1 MSLTLRRRSSVTALV
16 GSMALTLTMGV
27 TPAYGAPWQTRGLE
41 GCKRHVH
48 YNADKFSTPLRIDNK
63 WLPLRPG
70 TQLTLQGVSKV
81 TGRLLGH
88 TVTTTITDLTK
99 VVNGV
104 KSRVIYEVDRAHKQ
118 KAEAELAFFAQDDKG
133 RVWNLGEYPEEYED
147 GEFVGAPSTWIAGLN
162 GAEAGIHMLG
172 SPHPTEKHYLQ
183 GLAEDVEFLDC
194 AKVIAKDAQVSVPAG
209 DFSQVL
215 VTDEISPFDGPD
227 AGSQQ
232 KYHAAGVGVVHVG
245 FKDDPQGELLDLV
258 KVTKLSKA
266 EMRTIRKKAMRLERH
281 GLATHELYCQTPK
294 AKRQFL
300 PRYS

>member
-16 GSMALTLTMGV
+16 GSMALTLTLGV

-48 YNADKFSTPLRIDNK
+48 YNADKFSTPLRINNK
-63 WLPLRPG
+63 WLPMRPG
-70 TQLTLQGVSKV
+70 TQLTLQGVSEV
-81 TGRLLGH
+81 TGKRLAH

-104 KSRVIYEVDRAHKQ
+104 KSRVIYEVDRSDGV
-118 KAEAELAFFAQDDKG
+118 KAEAELAFFAQDEKG

-147 GEFVGAPSTWIAGLN
+147 GEFVGAPSTWIAGLR
-162 GAEAGIHMLG
+162 GAEAGIHMLA
-172 SPHPTEKHYLQ
+172 SPHRTKRHYLQ
-183 GLAEDVEFLDC
+183 GLAEHVEFLDC
-194 AKVIAKDAQVSVPAG
+194 AKVIAEDEQVSVPAG
-209 DFSQVL
+209 DFSRVL
-215 VTDEISPFDGPD
+215 VTDEISPFDGPK

-245 FKDDPQGELLDLV
+245 FKDDPEGELLDLV
-258 KVTKLSKA
+258 EVKKLSKA
-266 EMRTIRKKAMRLERH
+266 EMRTIRKKAMKLERH
-281 GLATHELYCQTPK
+281 GRATHDLYRQTPK